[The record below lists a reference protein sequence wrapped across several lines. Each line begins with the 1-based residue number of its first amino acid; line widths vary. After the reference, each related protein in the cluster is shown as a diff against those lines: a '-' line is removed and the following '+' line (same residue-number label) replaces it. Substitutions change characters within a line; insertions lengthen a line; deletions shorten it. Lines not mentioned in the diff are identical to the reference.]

1 MELRH
6 LRYFAAV
13 AEERHFGRA
22 AARLGIAQPPLSKQ
36 VHDLER
42 EVGFELFD
50 RSRRPIELTAA
61 GETLLEHARAV
72 LHAVEAGVQEARRAG
87 EGRSGRISVGYPSS
101 LAYSGLTD
109 VLRAFRE
116 QAPDVTIQTQP
127 LPSGEQVEGLLR
139 GDLHVGFVR
148 GPLQEP
154 SLVSEVVRR
163 ERLMLALPPD
173 HPLTGCE
180 QLELVRVSREPFV
193 FFPRA
198 RGPAFFDFLMGFCRS
213 SGFSPRIVQEA
224 PQVDVLSLVA
234 AGFGVSIVPD
244 SVREIRRDDIAL
256 RPLLDSPV
264 SELRLVWHSDNRSP
278 AVARFIDVVR
288 RIGVR
293 SRRDRKRRTRTA

>member
-1 MELRH
+1 M
-6 LRYFAAV
+6 
-13 AEERHFGRA
+13 
-22 AARLGIAQPPLSKQ
+22 S
-36 VHDLER
+36 
-42 EVGFELFD
+42 
-50 RSRRPIELTAA
+50 
-61 GETLLEHARAV
+61 EHARGDATE
-72 LHAVEAGVQEARRAG
+72 LARALD
-87 EGRSGRISVGYPSS
+87 P
-101 LAYSGLTD
+101 AC
-109 VLRAFRE
+109 RE
-116 QAPDVTIQTQP
+116 RTEHR
-127 LPSGEQVEGLLR
+127 PSGARGLRDLRLDPDAQRGAFALFLR

-288 RIGVR
+288 RVGVR